1 MEKNDMYDF
10 PLHYNTQKQNT
21 SPYLSLIVWQCKWPS
36 LSKKNVEIQKFWYHG
51 NLMLTTLLLIISIE
65 KTFALHKSAQK
76 KHFFL
81 EFVLKE
87 SSWWALFNHL
97 KIATLEKWWFFTLG
111 DTLSTLLL
119 IILFELKTQFYLSS
133 SGNWWWGFAIDVQ
146 KWCTDWHVNQT
157 RTCTKDLCPRSPSSK
172 SKWHHTFITK

>member
-1 MEKNDMYDF
+1 MYDVS
-10 PLHYNTQKQNT
+10 LYYYTQEKMVAHTFLWLFDNANGHLCQE
-21 SPYLSLIVWQCKWPS
+21 
-36 LSKKNVEIQKFWYHG
+36 KNVEIQKFWYHG

-81 EFVLKE
+81 EFFLKE

-97 KIATLEKWWFFTLG
+97 KIANLEKWWFFTLD

-146 KWCTDWHVNQT
+146 KWCTDWHVDQT